1 MSRCGTLGRSE
12 PPAVLLGQG
21 QHSSCL
27 KKTLFQNVEGSRS
40 LLFQLLSA
48 LFESLLGLLLGV
60 GLENLIEQLVHPI
73 AITSGRLVQNIPP
86 EVGLAS
92 LPDAPREGR
101 SEGGLKPFMSVTGGK
116 LHSLKPTG
124 LQILEQLL
132 PALSS
137 LTQGNLEAEDLPIA
151 LLTDAD
157 HNRCRR

>member
-1 MSRCGTLGRSE
+1 M
-12 PPAVLLGQG
+12 LLRQG
-21 QHSSCL
+21 QHGCCF
-27 KKTLFQNVEGSRS
+27 KKPPFQNVEGSRS

-86 EVGLAS
+86 EVGLTS

-137 LTQGNLEAEDLPIA
+137 LSKGDLEAENLPLA
-151 LLTDAD
+151 VLADAD
-157 HNRCRR
+157 CDHRSR